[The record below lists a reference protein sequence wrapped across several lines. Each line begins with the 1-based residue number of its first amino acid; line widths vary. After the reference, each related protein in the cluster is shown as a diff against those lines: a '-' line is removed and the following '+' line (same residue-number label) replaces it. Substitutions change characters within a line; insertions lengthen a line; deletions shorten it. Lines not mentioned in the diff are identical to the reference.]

1 MWVVLFV
8 ACQGTGSVEPAEVGV
23 VPSPALVVSPG
34 VVPSVP
40 TGVLPVGGNDE
51 PMPTISAANCSDLAD
66 GGPVAGPGCITATV
80 SCGDTVAGHT
90 RGGTN
95 TFDTRFYEAK
105 YCTPATTN
113 HDSGDER
120 VYALTMPAGDH
131 RALVYLDSP
140 CADLDLAA
148 VRVSGFDTCPTI
160 ASDVPQCE
168 MWPKPSTQREKV
180 ELVSQGPST
189 WLLVVEGKGDAEGA
203 FGLTVRCVDG
213 L

>member
-1 MWVVLFV
+1 MIGVLWIAVVG
-8 ACQGTGSVEPAEVGV
+8 CQGGGATEPADTEVEVV
-23 VPSPALVVSPG
+23 VPKVIRPPG
-34 VVPSVP
+34 VMPAA
-40 TGVLPVGGNDE
+40 PVGPDDPSPVIN
-51 PMPTISAANCSDLAD
+51 PSNCTDLPD
-66 GGPVAGPGCITATV
+66 GGPVAGPACITAAV

-90 RGGTN
+90 KGGTS

-105 YCTPATTN
+105 YCTPATTD

-131 RALVYLDSP
+131 RAIVYLDSP

-148 VRVSGFDTCPTI
+148 VRVPGFDVCPTV
-160 ASDVPQCE
+160 ATDVPQCE
-168 MWPKPSTQREKV
+168 MWPKPGTQREKV

-189 WLLVVEGKGDAEGA
+189 WLLVVEGKGEAEGA

>member
-1 MWVVLFV
+1 MWVLLFL
-8 ACQGTGSVEPAEVGV
+8 ACAGERSAADTKRDVVEPPPLV
-23 VPSPALVVSPG
+23 VPDIAPAVPG
-34 VVPSVP
+34 A
-40 TGVLPVGGNDE
+40 DE
-51 PMPTISAANCSDLAD
+51 PMSQISAANCTDLAD

-90 RGGTN
+90 KGGAQA
-95 TFDTRFYEAK
+95 FDTRFYEAK

-120 VYALTMPAGDH
+120 VYALTMPEGDH
-131 RALVYLDSP
+131 RAVVYLDTP

-148 VRVSGFDTCPTI
+148 IRVPDLTSCPTQ
-160 ASDVPQCE
+160 ATDVAQCE

-180 ELVSQGPST
+180 ELVSRGATT

-203 FGLTVRCVDG
+203 FGLTVRCLDG